1 MTVATQ
7 SNYVHLNELW
17 PSTENSPTHYLPKIA
32 MAVPRPIVNVLSGAI
47 SGSGN
52 KQLQDADARK
62 QLNSNIFYT
71 TSFSTTK

>member
-1 MTVATQ
+1 
-7 SNYVHLNELW
+7 
-17 PSTENSPTHYLPKIA
+17 

-71 TSFSTTK
+71 TSFSTTKWTIHIRSTSRKFTHLFDW